1 MSTDIDIRQALR
13 VFQIIAEQG
22 EQRGN
27 RHYFKGIYATSGF
40 DGYDVELTDEK
51 VTLSI
56 YFHSRFDLDYKN
68 QLDKEAFLEK
78 LAKIDALRKSK
89 TSE

>member
-78 LAKIDALRKSK
+78 IAKIDALRKSK
-89 TSE
+89 PSE

>member
-13 VFQIIAEQG
+13 VFQVIAEKG

-40 DGYDVELTDEK
+40 DGYDIELTDEK
-51 VTLSI
+51 VTLNI
-56 YFHSRFDLDYKN
+56 YFHSKFDLDYKN
-68 QLDKEAFLEK
+68 QIDRDSFFEK
-78 LAKIDALRKSK
+78 LSKIDALRKTKDKS
-89 TSE
+89 

>member
-68 QLDKEAFLEK
+68 QLDKDAFFEK
-78 LAKIDALRKSK
+78 IAKIDALRKSK
-89 TSE
+89 MSE

>member
-13 VFQIIAEQG
+13 VFQIIVENGQ
-22 EQRGN
+22 QRGN

-68 QLDKEAFLEK
+68 QLDNEAFFEK
-78 LAKIDALRKSK
+78 LSKIDALRKSK
-89 TSE
+89 TSG

>member
-13 VFQIIAEQG
+13 VFQIIVEQG
-22 EQRGN
+22 ERRGN

-56 YFHSRFDLDYKN
+56 YFHSRFDLGYKN
-68 QLDKEAFLEK
+68 QLDKEAFLDRI
-78 LAKIDALRKSK
+78 AKIDALRKSK
-89 TSE
+89 ASE

>member
-13 VFQIIAEQG
+13 VFQIIADKG

-27 RHYFKGIYATSGF
+27 RHYFKGIYAMSGF

-51 VTLSI
+51 VTLNI

-68 QLDKEAFLEK
+68 QIDKEAFFEK
-78 LAKIDALRKSK
+78 INKIDALRKSK
-89 TSE
+89 DKS

>member
-13 VFQIIAEQG
+13 VFQIIVENGQ
-22 EQRGN
+22 QRGN

-56 YFHSRFDLDYKN
+56 YFHSRFDSLTT
-68 QLDKEAFLEK
+68 
-78 LAKIDALRKSK
+78 KSK
-89 TSE
+89 SAKHRWGVAAQRSRQE

>member
-78 LAKIDALRKSK
+78 LAKIDSLRKSK

>member
-13 VFQIIAEQG
+13 VFQIIADKG

-78 LAKIDALRKSK
+78 IAKIDALRKSK

>member
-68 QLDKEAFLEK
+68 QLDKDAFFEK
-78 LAKIDALRKSK
+78 IAKIDALRKSK